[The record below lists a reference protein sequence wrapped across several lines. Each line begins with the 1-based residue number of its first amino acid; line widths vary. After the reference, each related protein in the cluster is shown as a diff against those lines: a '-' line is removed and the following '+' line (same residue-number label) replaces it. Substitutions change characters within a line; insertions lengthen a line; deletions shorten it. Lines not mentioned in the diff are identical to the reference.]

1 MMWTH
6 AAIGIAVDIA
16 LLVLPIW
23 VVHSQMMSGAKMM
36 RVILIFCIG
45 IFACITGIVRMALMV
60 GTNFAVDT

>member
-23 VVHSQMMSGAKMM
+23 VVHSQMMSGAKMI
-36 RVILIFCIG
+36 RVIMIFCIG
-45 IFACITGIVRMALMV
+45 IFASITGIVRMALMV
-60 GTNFAVDT
+60 ETNFAIDT